1 MMTVEQLV
9 SKMGVLTEL
18 STNFDVV
25 QSKLLA
31 AGGTTPTASAK
42 RALHI
47 LENSDLRALL
57 GNLYPKVTLTS
68 TELNAA
74 PSIVDVRN
82 KLLPYEGYIKLAVS
96 AISKY
101 IPKETV
107 NTLENHYRKEDPIYF
122 VAVTTFVVVI
132 LVLQKEGELK

>member
-9 SKMGVLTEL
+9 SKMGVLTNL
-18 STNFDVV
+18 ATNFDVV

-31 AGGTTPTASAK
+31 AGGDTPATAAK

-57 GNLYPKVTLTS
+57 GNLYPKVTLS
-68 TELNAA
+68 SSELNTAY
-74 PSIVDVRN
+74 SIVDFRN
-82 KLLPYEGYIKLAVS
+82 KLLPVEGFIRLAVS
-96 AISKY
+96 ALSKY
-101 IPKETV
+101 IPQETV
-107 NTLENHYRKEDPIYF
+107 YVLENHYRKEDPVYF
-122 VAVTTFVVVI
+122 IAVATFVVVI